1 MKNILNKIYGVF
13 MVICTWIFISIFWL
27 NFIPNIL
34 INCSVFGIIVA
45 GMMIIGMFCSTHQAI
60 EGLRVK

>member
-13 MVICTWIFISIFWL
+13 MVCCTWIFLTILWL

-34 INCSVFGIIVA
+34 LNYSVFGIIVA
-45 GMMIIGMFCSTHQAI
+45 GMMLIGIFCSTHQAI
-60 EGLRVK
+60 EGLRAK